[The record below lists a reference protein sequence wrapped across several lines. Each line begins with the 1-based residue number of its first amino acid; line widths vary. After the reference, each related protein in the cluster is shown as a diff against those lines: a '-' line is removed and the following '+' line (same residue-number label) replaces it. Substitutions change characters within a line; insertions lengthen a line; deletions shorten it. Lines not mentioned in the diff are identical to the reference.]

1 MIANS
6 INNLVNN
13 LLYTQNGRLI
23 LSIILGLGLASLF
36 RKLCEGKNCY
46 SFIGPKQNDLRDQ
59 IFSYDSKNNK
69 CYALREQTVKCNNSK
84 KSLYFA

>member
-69 CYALREQTVKCNNSK
+69 CYTFREQTVKCNNSK